1 MPFLSC
7 MPVSPTYAH
16 YKERPLMPSRNLRKR
31 TSSQAYFNLELLPR
45 DALTHQA
52 GDVHVAW
59 FNSWL
64 LALQALSPVLCALFT
79 PLSDQFRP
87 WNKSNFWA
95 TWHRWKADVY
105 HQSRRPDILVLLQPL
120 DSLWPLTF
128 VIFTMEQPLC
138 KLHKSQ
144 ELNNIIHIC
153 PGLCIHTHAC
163 PLPLTTSLALLPSV
177 LVHVF

>member
-64 LALQALSPVLCALFT
+64 LALQALSLMCTLYTCYQTNSDHEIKATFGQHGTEERLMSTIRVGGLTFLFYFNPWT
-79 PLSDQFRP
+79 ACGLSPLSSLP
-87 WNKSNFWA
+87 WSNLSANFINLRNW
-95 TWHRWKADVY
+95 T
-105 HQSRRPDILVLLQPL
+105 I
-120 DSLWPLTF
+120 
-128 VIFTMEQPLC
+128 
-138 KLHKSQ
+138 
-144 ELNNIIHIC
+144 
-153 PGLCIHTHAC
+153 
-163 PLPLTTSLALLPSV
+163 
-177 LVHVF
+177 